1 MKNLLSLLL
10 TAVFAT
16 SAFAAAHT
24 GAPMP
29 EAQKQGSEKA
39 QAAAEAKHLAKPH
52 GTDKT
57 AAQPEAMKTGSDK
70 AQARAEAKKA
80 KKAKTAKKSST
91 DDQMAKD
98 AKKL

>member
-1 MKNLLSLLL
+1 MNKLIAILLSSL
-10 TAVFAT
+10 FAT
-16 SAFAAAHT
+16 ATFAASHV

-39 QAAAEAKHLAKPH
+39 QAAAETKHMAKPH

-57 AAQPEAMKTGSDK
+57 AKQPEAMKSGSDK
-70 AQARAEAKKA
+70 AQAKAEAKHK
-80 KKAKTAKKSST
+80 KKAHTGKKNST
-91 DDQMAKD
+91 DEQMAKD